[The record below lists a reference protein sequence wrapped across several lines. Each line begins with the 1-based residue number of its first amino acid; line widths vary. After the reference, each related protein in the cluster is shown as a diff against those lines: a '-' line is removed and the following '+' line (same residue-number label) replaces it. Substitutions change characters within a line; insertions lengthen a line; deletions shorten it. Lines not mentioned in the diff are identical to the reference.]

1 MDTKLTLSFDEA
13 VIRRAK
19 AYAAANNIS
28 LSRLTEYLLN
38 KAASSDYRSLEDL
51 PISDWVSQV
60 AEGDAEYH
68 TKRSRKSAKK
78 SFCDSHK

>member
-1 MDTKLTLSFDEA
+1 MDTKLTLSFDEG

-19 AYAAANNIS
+19 KYAADNNMS

-38 KAASSDYRSLEDL
+38 KATASEYYSLEDL
-51 PISDWVSQV
+51 PIRDWVNQV
-60 AEGDAEYH
+60 AEGEVEYH

-78 SFCDSHK
+78 SFYDSRK